1 MNMGCFRAKDAMMM
15 LFSPAVYTT
24 VKRTLSTGWPQVLFS
39 LSENV
44 ESSLELNIQFCLQ
57 YFC

>member
-1 MNMGCFRAKDAMMM
+1 MGCFRAKDAMMM

-44 ESSLELNIQFCLQ
+44 ESSLELNIISYSLL
-57 YFC
+57 

>member
-1 MNMGCFRAKDAMMM
+1 MMM
-15 LFSPAVYTT
+15 LFSPVVYTT

-44 ESSLELNIQFCLQ
+44 ESSLELKIISYSLF
-57 YFC
+57 